1 MISDHALCCSRPFEP
16 QQEPG
21 GLEVIYVV
29 ATLTVKP
36 ETRAEFIAAATA
48 CIKETRKEPGNI
60 AYDLHESITDPTKM
74 VFVEQWENTEALV
87 PHRAAE
93 HMKTFGRV
101 AVRCF
106 AAPPRIEVITPEKV
120 DVR

>member
-1 MISDHALCCSRPFEP
+1 LLPALKARTKPREDF
-16 QQEPG
+16 
-21 GLEVIYVV
+21 VIYVV

-60 AYDLHESITDPTKM
+60 AYDLHESVTDPSKM
-74 VFVEQWENTEALV
+74 VFVEQWENDEALV

-93 HMKTFGRV
+93 HMKAFGRV
-101 AVRCF
+101 AVKCM
-106 AAPPRIEVITPEKV
+106 AAPPKIEIITPAKV